1 MLLTISWRLKSN
13 NQRRYSGSREKTF
26 GRKIFQAYLNEYG
39 NSHLNEKSE
48 TAKLMKVVEKKDME
62 LAEAKKES
70 QRRKLLLSPKDAEI
84 KAAQDKAE
92 RTQVMNEL
100 LNL

>member
-1 MLLTISWRLKSN
+1 MKN
-13 NQRRYSGSREKTF
+13 P
-26 GRKIFQAYLNEYG
+26 
-39 NSHLNEKSE
+39 E

-62 LAEAKKES
+62 LAEAKKEI
-70 QRRKLLLSPKDAEI
+70 QRRKLLLSLKDAEI

-100 LNL
+100 LNLRERQREPTNYWKVFQTKNCTRRLKSIHQQ